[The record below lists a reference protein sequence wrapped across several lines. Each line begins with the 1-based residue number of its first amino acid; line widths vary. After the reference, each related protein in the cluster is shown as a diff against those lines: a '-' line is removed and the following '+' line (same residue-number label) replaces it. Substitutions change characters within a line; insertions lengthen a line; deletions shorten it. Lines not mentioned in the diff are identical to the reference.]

1 MVSLMSLVVPIV
13 LSAVLVFVLSSVIHM
28 VMTYHRADFKGLPKE
43 DEVLETFRRL
53 NVAPGDYSAP
63 FCDSPASMKEPA
75 YVENMKRGPG
85 LVVTVWPTSSFNMG
99 ATLGQWFVYL
109 LVVSLFTG
117 YVLSR
122 VFGEGANY
130 MEVFRIAG
138 TVAFMVAA
146 RRVVCQQ
153 VLRRGSPCENLMAKR
168 SPRMH
173 QMQGRPGL
181 GGELHGCAGHTHTQL
196 VARRILRLGIHGGD
210 DHPLLFSAA
219 RRDKP
224 DGTRTP
230 PQHLA
235 VDRPG
240 RNRRGAMHPV

>member
-13 LSAVLVFVLSSVIHM
+13 LSAVLVFVLSSIIHM
-28 VMTYHRADFKGLPKE
+28 VMAYHRADFKGLPKE

-53 NVAPGDYSAP
+53 NVAPGDYVAP

-85 LVVTVWPTSSFNMG
+85 LVVTVWPTSNFNMG

-122 VFGEGANY
+122 VFGAGANY

-138 TVAFMVAA
+138 TVAFMAYA
-146 RRVVCQQ
+146 LGMPQANIWYQ
-153 VLRRGSPCENLMAKR
+153 KGWGSTLRSMFDG
-168 SPRMH
+168 
-173 QMQGRPGL
+173 
-181 GGELHGCAGHTHTQL
+181 
-196 VARRILRLGIHGGD
+196 
-210 DHPLLFSAA
+210 LLFGLVTAGVFGWLW
-219 RRDKP
+219 P
-224 DGTRTP
+224 
-230 PQHLA
+230 
-235 VDRPG
+235 
-240 RNRRGAMHPV
+240 